1 LRGDCK
7 LIKPR
12 RFLTKFP
19 RSVVWVN
26 GVLQALP
33 EGVSDWEELDREI
46 GFAVGG
52 EHQFLQVITTG
63 W

>member
-1 LRGDCK
+1 M
-7 LIKPR
+7 
-12 RFLTKFP
+12 
-19 RSVVWVN
+19 WVN